1 MGPDIFT
8 FLNSFKNCLSY
19 LKESNRERQNSDLW
33 GFTLLV
39 AAVLG
44 GQAVGRSLEACVCGL
59 LPQGRGGVG
68 AWAGGRLSL
77 FPGVTAGSWVR
88 AGLRAA
94 LGCANLASQLNL
106 GCSPVPSFSIR
117 ENFIGLFCSVWN
129 TVMKFFK
136 IQDDV
141 MLNGTFVSRVMIKI

>member
-44 GQAVGRSLEACVCGL
+44 GQAVGRSLEACVWAS
-59 LPQGRGGVG
+59 PPRTWRGGG
-68 AWAGGRLSL
+68 LSGGRLSL